1 MSIMQDRARDPSASH
16 FQMPICHYWTSS
28 HVRGLANRDEAHV
41 ILLVAK
47 EASMLL

>member
-1 MSIMQDRARDPSASH
+1 MQDRAKDHRASH

-28 HVRGLANRDEAHV
+28 HFKGLANKDEAQA

>member
-1 MSIMQDRARDPSASH
+1 MQDRARDPRASH
-16 FQMPICHYWTSS
+16 FQMPICHYWTNS

-47 EASMLL
+47 GASMLL

>member
-1 MSIMQDRARDPSASH
+1 MQDRARDPRASH

-28 HVRGLANRDEAHV
+28 HFKGLANKDEAQA